1 MPEPLYRSRPGG
13 FDLQP
18 ASMPEAQRINDFVHA
33 SHGLSNSYLVST
45 SEGRVVINTGM
56 GFEAPVHKRNYDAVD
71 PRPTRYILLT
81 QGHVDHV
88 GGVDLFLEEGTQ
100 IVAHAGNQ
108 GYQDEDNLLRKARG
122 QRSFFA
128 FAKAITNQSR
138 HDKAPKGP
146 VPSQSRPVP
155 TITFDDR
162 YEFELGGVRFELI
175 STPGGE
181 TTEAMV
187 VWLPQHRILFT
198 GNVFGALWGH
208 IPNLVTIRGDRYR
221 DALVVIDTIDR
232 VLALEPELI
241 LYGHHAPIEG
251 RELIREELLR
261 LKGAVQHVHDRTVE
275 YMNAGKDVW
284 TAMREIDLPPELEV
298 GQGYGKVSWDVR
310 AIWETYLGWFHQ
322 HSTTELYA
330 TPPSSVHPD
339 LVELAGGPDALA
351 KRAREKLEG
360 GAPVEAIHLVEIAL
374 SAAPDHRASLEL
386 AIDAHE
392 RLDAG
397 SQNFWLSSWLRHQ
410 AEQLRGR
417 LEGQG

>member
-1 MPEPLYRSRPGG
+1 
-13 FDLQP
+13 
-18 ASMPEAQRINDFVHA
+18 
-33 SHGLSNSYLVST
+33 
-45 SEGRVVINTGM
+45 
-56 GFEAPVHKRNYDAVD
+56 
-71 PRPTRYILLT
+71 
-81 QGHVDHV
+81 
-88 GGVDLFLEEGTQ
+88 
-100 IVAHAGNQ
+100 
-108 GYQDEDNLLRKARG
+108 
-122 QRSFFA
+122 
-128 FAKAITNQSR
+128 
-138 HDKAPKGP
+138 
-146 VPSQSRPVP
+146 
-155 TITFDDR
+155 
-162 YEFELGGVRFELI
+162 
-175 STPGGE
+175 
-181 TTEAMV
+181 
-187 VWLPQHRILFT
+187 
-198 GNVFGALWGH
+198 
-208 IPNLVTIRGDRYR
+208 
-221 DALVVIDTIDR
+221 
-232 VLALEPELI
+232 
-241 LYGHHAPIEG
+241 
-251 RELIREELLR
+251 
-261 LKGAVQHVHDRTVE
+261 
-275 YMNAGKDVW
+275 
-284 TAMREIDLPPELEV
+284 PELEV